1 MACDSFIFENQDEID
16 KQTKGQEVYL
26 SVTRAQAAD
35 TETIN
40 EDETNYEDR
49 VHDLALLVFNSSPK
63 GEKVCQYFDE
73 GIPFTEKEK
82 TFTVKMTSGTRD
94 FYFVANMPIEDL
106 KKISTKSEMDNYMA
120 AFRDLHTDLY
130 LAATKDKGFP
140 MSRVYLNQTISEGGN
155 IYQPKPFRPVVNGTP
170 EDKVRLIRSVA
181 KLEVV
186 IDGASIG
193 SGVKNIYYKNAYRQF
208 SLLSEVSSVTV
219 GYYDEDK
226 PLKKVDNSYLYYM
239 PEAMMVTPSVTP
251 SWSTT
256 DHKPINYF
264 LIETLDGHHY
274 EIPIITDNRTITAT
288 DYLAFA
294 TGQNTD
300 KPDYNIYRNRHYYY
314 VIKNLQTIEVIYTI
328 DPWTVKTSTTYMGYG
343 YNVNVD
349 DDGYVTV
356 SNTVDVCAP
365 HSVKLKTISPFTFDD
380 GTTEKIFDTLAADA
394 SSGYRLKPTPQT
406 DDGAYLEVYY
416 NDNPVKTF
424 SKKENEYEKV
434 YIHNRVLKP
443 AANSLFI
450 K

>member
-1 MACDSFIFENQDEID
+1 MRLKTRYIFLFFMPLLLMACDSFIYEDQDEID

-40 EDETNYEDR
+40 EDAADYEDR
-49 VHDLALLVFNSSPK
+49 VHDLSLLVFDSST
-63 GEKVCQYFDE
+63 GEKVCEYFDE

-82 TFTVKMTSGTRD
+82 TFNVKITIGQRD
-94 FYFVANMPIEDL
+94 FYFVANMPVAAL
-106 KKISTKSEMDNYMA
+106 KVISTKSEMDNYMA
-120 AFRDLHTDLY
+120 AFRDLDTDLY
-130 LAATKDKGFP
+130 LAATQSKSFP
-140 MSRVYLNQTISEGGN
+140 MSRIYLNQTVSEGGN
-155 IYQPKPFRPVVNGTP
+155 IYQPKPFRPVVNGT
-170 EDKVRLIRSVA
+170 EETRVRLIRSVA

-186 IDGASIG
+186 IDGASAS
-193 SGVKNIYYKNAYRQF
+193 SGVKNIYFKNAYRQF
-208 SLLSEVSSVTV
+208 SLLPEVYPATV
-219 GYYDEDK
+219 GYYEDK
-226 PLKKVDNSYLYYM
+226 PLKKVGNSYLYYM
-239 PEAMMVTPSVTP
+239 PEAIMVTPN
-251 SWSTT
+251 WSTT

-274 EIPIITDNRTITAT
+274 EIPIITDNRTITDT

-314 VIKNLQTIEVIYTI
+314 VIKKLQTIEVIYTI
-328 DPWTVKTSTTYMGYG
+328 DPWTVKTSAIYMGYG
-343 YNVNVD
+343 YNVSVD
-349 DDGYVTV
+349 DNGYIAV

-394 SSGYRLKPTPQT
+394 SSGYTLNSTPQT
-406 DDGAYLEVYY
+406 GDGAYLEVYY

-424 SKKENEYEKV
+424 SK
-434 YIHNRVLKP
+434 
-443 AANSLFI
+443 
-450 K
+450 

>member
-1 MACDSFIFENQDEID
+1 MKLKIRYIFLCFLPLLFMACDSFIFENQDGID
-16 KQTKGQEVYL
+16 MQTKGQEVYL

-49 VHDLALLVFNSSPK
+49 VRDLALLVFDSST
-63 GEKVCQYFDE
+63 GEKVCEYFDE

-82 TFTVKMTSGTRD
+82 TFNVKMTIGQRD
-94 FYFVANMPIEDL
+94 FYFVANMPIVAL
-106 KKISTKSEMDNYMA
+106 KTISTKSEMDNYMA
-120 AFRDLHTDLY
+120 AFRDLDTDLY
-130 LAATKDKGFP
+130 LAATEDKGFP
-140 MSRVYLNQTISEGGN
+140 MSRVYLDQTISEGGN
-155 IYQPKPFRPVVNGTP
+155 IYQPKPFRPVVNGT
-170 EDKVRLIRSVA
+170 EESRVRLIRSVA

-193 SGVKNIYYKNAYRQF
+193 SGVKNIYFKNAYRQF
-208 SLLSEVSSVTV
+208 SLLPEVYPATV
-219 GYYDEDK
+219 EYYEDK
-226 PLKKVDNSYLYYM
+226 LLKKVGNSYLYYM

-264 LIETLDGHHY
+264 LIETLDGTFY
-274 EIPIITDNRTITAT
+274 EIPIITADNRTITDT
-288 DYLAFA
+288 EDYLAFA
-294 TGQNTD
+294 TGQNTN

-328 DPWTVKTSTTYMGYG
+328 DPWKVKTSTTYMGYG
-343 YNVNVD
+343 YNVSVD
-349 DDGYVTV
+349 DVGNVTV

-394 SSGYRLKPTPQT
+394 SSGYTLNSTPQT
-406 DDGAYLEVYY
+406 GDGAYLEVYY

-424 SKKENEYEKV
+424 SK
-434 YIHNRVLKP
+434 
-443 AANSLFI
+443 
-450 K
+450 

>member
-40 EDETNYEDR
+40 EDAADYEDR
-49 VHDLALLVFNSSPK
+49 VHDLALLVFDSST
-63 GEKVCQYFDE
+63 GEKVCEYFDE

-82 TFTVKMTSGTRD
+82 TFTVKMTSGKRD
-94 FYFVANMPIEDL
+94 FYFVANMPIEAL
-106 KKISTKSEMDNYMA
+106 KTISKKSEMDNYMA
-120 AFRDLHTDLY
+120 AFRDLDTDLY

-140 MSRVYLNQTISEGGN
+140 MSRVYLDQTISEGGN
-155 IYQPKPFRPVVNGTP
+155 IYQPKPFRPVVNGT
-170 EDKVRLIRSVA
+170 EESRVRLIRSVA

-193 SGVKNIYYKNAYRQF
+193 VKNIYYKNAYRQF
-208 SLLSEVSSVTV
+208 SLLSSEVHPDPATV
-219 GYYDEDK
+219 EYYEDK
-226 PLKKVDNSYLYYM
+226 PLKNVGNSYLYYM
-239 PEAMMVTPSVTP
+239 PEAMMVTP

-264 LIETLDGHHY
+264 LIETLDGTFY
-274 EIPIITDNRTITAT
+274 EIPIITDNRTITDT

-314 VIKNLQTIEVIYTI
+314 VIKKLQTIEVIYTI
-328 DPWTVKTSTTYMGYG
+328 DPWKVMTSTTYMGYG

-365 HSVKLKTISPFTFDD
+365 HSVKLRTIPPFTFDD
-380 GTTEKIFDTLAADA
+380 GTTEKIFDTLATDA
-394 SSGYRLKPTPQT
+394 SSVYTLSSVPKTG
-406 DDGAYLEVYY
+406 DGAYLEICY

-424 SKKENEYEKV
+424 SK
-434 YIHNRVLKP
+434 
-443 AANSLFI
+443 
-450 K
+450 